1 MVMRQLIVDSW
12 NGAQCYAGQTEA
24 LGCVG
29 GSQDLAGGEVPLSP
43 DFKMSVGFRYDVPT
57 GANNMFITGSYR
69 YQDEFQ
75 SSWNQYPNSIV
86 ESFGLLNASVGYEM
100 MNNLSIEVFAR
111 NVMDEFYVNN
121 YTSGGLLGD
130 QMYLNHD
137 HQRLWGV
144 NLKYTLGG
152 E

>member
-1 MVMRQLIVDSW
+1 MNQI
-12 NGAQCYAGQTEA
+12 
-24 LGCVG
+24 
-29 GSQDLAGGEVPLSP
+29 SP
-43 DFKMSVGFRYDVPT
+43 SVGFRYDVPM

-75 SSWNQYPNSIV
+75 SSWNQSNSIV

-130 QMYLNHD
+130 QMYLNQINDYVAPWHSI
-137 HQRLWGV
+137 
-144 NLKYTLGG
+144 K
-152 E
+152 

>member
-1 MVMRQLIVDSW
+1 
-12 NGAQCYAGQTEA
+12 
-24 LGCVG
+24 
-29 GSQDLAGGEVPLSP
+29 
-43 DFKMSVGFRYDVPT
+43 MSVGFRYDVPM

-69 YQDEFQ
+69 YQDEF
-75 SSWNQYPNSIV
+75 SSGINTQIV
-86 ESFGLLNASVGYEM
+86 ESFGLLKSGYEM

-137 HQRLWGV
+137 HQRV
-144 NLKYTLGG
+144 NLKYTIWRII
-152 E
+152 